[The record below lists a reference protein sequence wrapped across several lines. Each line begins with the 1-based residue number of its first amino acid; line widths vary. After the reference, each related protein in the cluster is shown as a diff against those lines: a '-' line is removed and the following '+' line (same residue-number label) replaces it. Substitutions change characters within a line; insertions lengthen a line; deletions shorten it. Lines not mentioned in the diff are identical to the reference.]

1 MTSFLIEKGSFF
13 KKIVAFIIALIVL
26 FAVNGYVLYRLYSTS
41 ELLVEAR
48 KDTFVKEFEGKASTL
63 DEYLSQ
69 RMKNLEALVKSPTV
83 SNYYHNKAL
92 GMSPQY
98 GLAVSLDNINDE
110 FNRVQQI
117 TAEDGWQA
125 FSGIAYFD
133 LLENKIIAKSDSVG
147 EISNLQGKV
156 KAWGDSDTV
165 GIVSINGQEPK
176 DERRLFVFGPF
187 HYRGDVR
194 GYVLMELNNVPLK
207 KILGL
212 SADTN
217 LNDFS
222 ALINWEGKV
231 FVGPAVIQ
239 EINLKNFLG
248 ISNSLPQY
256 QVFDALKALG
266 DPGPALM
273 GALERL
279 SENNLYLL
287 TVAPRS
293 RYFAGHSSALWVVIV
308 LSLMASVA
316 LMGALIYRGAVVIS
330 RMNQSLER
338 KVDELRESEERTR
351 LLLESS
357 VEGFIGVS
365 MQEEITFVNRAAC
378 GMLGYSTDELVGQ
391 RLDSVIHRCDEEDS
405 TYLPENYPVY
415 DSISRGITCNVDN
428 VILWRKD
435 GTNFPVDLSSNSIH
449 KEGRIVGCVIT
460 FNDIT
465 ERKLLEAD
473 RMEMERKLLHAQ
485 KLESLN
491 AMAKGIAH
499 DFNNLLMAIMGNL
512 ELALTDR
519 GLSAVGKN
527 AIENAIQATDRSAE
541 LSHQMLIYSG
551 KSFYVPK
558 DFDLSELANKLA
570 HKEKDLLKS
579 VVPQATTLHFEISK
593 DLPLMRGDENQIQRV
608 ITNLVINGAESFG
621 DNAGDVTIKT
631 GHMYC
636 DEAYLG
642 QSRLHEKPSPGLFV
656 LLEVTDTGCGM
667 DAETLRRLFDPFFST
682 KFWGRG
688 LGMAEVNGTVK
699 SHHGAIIVDS
709 EVGKGTTIR
718 ILFPV
723 PKMSQS
729 KPVQGIGAMETRK
742 PVPDTVS
749 ERKTILVVED
759 EESVRSMLLT
769 RLDRLGYDTMAA
781 ADGEEGVSVFRARS
795 NEINLV
801 LLDFLMPRM
810 NGVEAFEELIK
821 IKPDVK
827 VILSS
832 GYTEDVVW
840 KSFTGKR
847 PAGFLNKP
855 YKVEAVRDELDR
867 LLGTPG

>member
-1 MTSFLIEKGSFF
+1 
-13 KKIVAFIIALIVL
+13 
-26 FAVNGYVLYRLYSTS
+26 
-41 ELLVEAR
+41 
-48 KDTFVKEFEGKASTL
+48 
-63 DEYLSQ
+63 
-69 RMKNLEALVKSPTV
+69 
-83 SNYYHNKAL
+83 
-92 GMSPQY
+92 
-98 GLAVSLDNINDE
+98 
-110 FNRVQQI
+110 
-117 TAEDGWQA
+117 
-125 FSGIAYFD
+125 
-133 LLENKIIAKSDSVG
+133 
-147 EISNLQGKV
+147 
-156 KAWGDSDTV
+156 
-165 GIVSINGQEPK
+165 
-176 DERRLFVFGPF
+176 
-187 HYRGDVR
+187 
-194 GYVLMELNNVPLK
+194 
-207 KILGL
+207 
-212 SADTN
+212 
-217 LNDFS
+217 
-222 ALINWEGKV
+222 
-231 FVGPAVIQ
+231 
-239 EINLKNFLG
+239 
-248 ISNSLPQY
+248 
-256 QVFDALKALG
+256 
-266 DPGPALM
+266 
-273 GALERL
+273 
-279 SENNLYLL
+279 
-287 TVAPRS
+287 
-293 RYFAGHSSALWVVIV
+293 
-308 LSLMASVA
+308 
-316 LMGALIYRGAVVIS
+316 
-330 RMNQSLER
+330 
-338 KVDELRESEERTR
+338 
-351 LLLESS
+351 
-357 VEGFIGVS
+357 
-365 MQEEITFVNRAAC
+365 
-378 GMLGYSTDELVGQ
+378 
-391 RLDSVIHRCDEEDS
+391 
-405 TYLPENYPVY
+405 
-415 DSISRGITCNVDN
+415 
-428 VILWRKD
+428 
-435 GTNFPVDLSSNSIH
+435 
-449 KEGRIVGCVIT
+449 
-460 FNDIT
+460 
-465 ERKLLEAD
+465 
-473 RMEMERKLLHAQ
+473 
-485 KLESLN
+485 
-491 AMAKGIAH
+491 
-499 DFNNLLMAIMGNL
+499 MAIMGNL

-656 LLEVTDTGCGM
+656 FLEVTDTGCGM